1 MAATCGWTSGGAA
14 FVRYRFIPR
23 AGEKYLTPDERK
35 ALALCNEYGRVG
47 ASFNAAASS

>member
-1 MAATCGWTSGGAA
+1 MRKIAV

-35 ALALCNEYGRVG
+35 AKSASYLQPPRAEMGKAKQRVLA
-47 ASFNAAASS
+47 